1 MKTIRQTAVIR
12 GATPHD
18 LYETIMDSK
27 QHTKLSRQATTVSR
41 HVDGAFKVGHWDKGV
56 YSRATFSFAKAPAGT
71 RITFV
76 QTPGDRRRPTAPAC

>member
-27 QHTKLSRQATTVSR
+27 
-41 HVDGAFKVGHWDKGV
+41 
-56 YSRATFSFAKAPAGT
+56 FSFAKTPAGT